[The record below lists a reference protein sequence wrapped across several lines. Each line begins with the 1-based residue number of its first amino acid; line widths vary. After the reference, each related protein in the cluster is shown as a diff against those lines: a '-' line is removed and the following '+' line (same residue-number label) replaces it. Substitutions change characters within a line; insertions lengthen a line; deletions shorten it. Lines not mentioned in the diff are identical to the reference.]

1 MSRAQICCNG
11 GKEVFLSG
19 YKNFSVKR
27 AGILTC
33 ATPKQGVRFEVEQ
46 DLSPLFPYINASHNG
61 AQYYDSPKRLQ
72 FVFNGAQCTLYSY
85 EVVAAAFKDSDHA
98 LLFSDNLIKY
108 LNELYEKRQN
118 IKPDYNTI
126 EPLSALDVYRLLPK
140 TNCREC
146 GFASCLAFAAA
157 LSKGKASSIGCPGF
171 SEPIAE
177 KAVYPV
183 FDKDGNLSST
193 LELNIPTQ
201 QNKVSVPENLLTDRE
216 LQVLRLLAN
225 GASNPEISE
234 TLVVSPHTVK
244 THVTHIYDK
253 LGVNDRA
260 QAAVWAAR
268 HNII

>member
-1 MSRAQICCNG
+1 MSGAQICI
-11 GKEVFLSG
+11 KEGEQVFLSG
-19 YKNFSVKR
+19 YKNLSVKR

-33 ATPKQGVRFEVEQ
+33 SWPKLGVRFEVEN
-46 DLSPLFPYINASHNG
+46 DLEPLFPYINASLAG
-61 AQYYDSPKRLQ
+61 AKYYDSPQRIQ
-72 FVFNGAQCTLYSY
+72 FIFDEALCTLYSH
-85 EVVAAAFKDSDHA
+85 EIIAAAFKDYDNA
-98 LLFSDNLIKY
+98 LLFSDNLIRY
-108 LNELYEKRQN
+108 LNELYKKRQN
-118 IKPDYNTI
+118 IKPDYKTI
-126 EPLSALDVYRLLPK
+126 EPLSALDLYRLLPK

-157 LSKGKASSIGCPGF
+157 LSKGKTNSAECPGF

-183 FDKDGNLSST
+183 FDKHGNLSCT
-193 LELNIPTQ
+193 VELNIPDQ
-201 QNKVSVPENLLTDRE
+201 QNTISVPKNLLTDRE

-234 TLVVSPHTVK
+234 SLVISPHTVK

-260 QAAVWAAR
+260 QAAAWASR